1 MINGS
6 RGKNQF
12 IPIILIII
20 NESYENNITIAIN
33 KVLEFCKKYIKK
45 HNYINILGKE
55 FANIIFLE
63 KNLLSC
69 MTYV

>member
-1 MINGS
+1 MNHM
-6 RGKNQF
+6 K
-12 IPIILIII
+12 
-20 NESYENNITIAIN
+20 NNIIIAIN